1 MTEVKKQRFHAPLTD
16 LIVEI
21 VTGKRVL
28 KLFKPFSG
36 PCLTVKSQNLP
47 QIRSQVVHL
56 RPSGSYI
63 QPTTFGHAHI
73 TKFGF
78 CYKSDTAVLTFSF
91 RFLSSPLLLL
101 FLTQFCCWT
110 FSFSFSPPPSPL
122 PLHTHTH
129 TKKINRGSCKL
140 PLETLSKGDSDT
152 YQAISEVDGPFLFL
166 KFSSLYLNI
175 MNVMKWNE
183 NFI

>member
-21 VTGKRVL
+21 VTEKRVL
-28 KLFKPFSG
+28 KLLKPFSG

-56 RPSGSYI
+56 RPSGSHI

-78 CYKSDTAVLTFSF
+78 CYKSDTAVLTSSF
-91 RFLSSPLLLL
+91 CFLSSPLLSL

-110 FSFSFSPPPSPL
+110 FSFSFSPPPSPT
-122 PLHTHTH
+122 PPSHTHTH
-129 TKKINRGSCKL
+129 TPKK
-140 PLETLSKGDSDT
+140 
-152 YQAISEVDGPFLFL
+152 
-166 KFSSLYLNI
+166 
-175 MNVMKWNE
+175 
-183 NFI
+183 